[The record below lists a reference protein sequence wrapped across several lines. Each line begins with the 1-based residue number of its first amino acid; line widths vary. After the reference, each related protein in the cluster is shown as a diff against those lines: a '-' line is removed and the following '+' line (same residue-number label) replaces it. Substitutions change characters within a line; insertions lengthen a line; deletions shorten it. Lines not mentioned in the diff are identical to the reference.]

1 MDRDP
6 NYFYY
11 FAKRKTIAHN
21 RGTLMENN
29 PKKGEEMA
37 DERLLQD
44 YGDISLSSLSFDTKQ
59 RETIRRRNVGILSR
73 GKEQSLGGENSR
85 DPAVSRAVPRD
96 VHRAIIIL
104 IRKWREPNASA
115 VQMVGR
121 DRGRTFWRLPVPSLI
136 LGRGPSR
143 RLNEQTEFETPCT
156 GQAGYIYLHHGN
168 TTVHDE
174 CFS

>member
-1 MDRDP
+1 MKDFSRITAIYLYLRCLSTR
-6 NYFYY
+6 NRE
-11 FAKRKTIAHN
+11 KRYGG
-21 RGTLMENN
+21 GTL
-29 PKKGEEMA
+29 
-37 DERLLQD
+37 
-44 YGDISLSSLSFDTKQ
+44 
-59 RETIRRRNVGILSR
+59 GILSR

-96 VHRAIIIL
+96 VHRTIIIL

-143 RLNEQTEFETPCT
+143 RLNEQTEFEAPCT

-168 TTVHDE
+168 TAVHDE